1 MVTSAGQPAHT
12 APDAVPTTPE
22 QTVAE
27 AAAGRWPLV
36 GLVVALGLMAVA
48 LAVPPLLGW
57 NVHAR
62 SGTGVELPPLH
73 GYVQVKVGVG
83 TLPAVLVAVLAWRYA
98 ADLAQ
103 RLSWGRLLAAS
114 YAAGLAWLL
123 SLALVDG
130 PSGISRV
137 LGNGYEYLPTAR
149 DVGSI
154 PVLLDTFVSRIPY
167 AAEPDNWVTHVAGHP
182 PAALLFFVA
191 LVRLGL
197 GGDLAAGL
205 VVTVIAATTALGVM
219 VTLRALGAE
228 GAARRAA
235 PFLVLTPA
243 AVFMAVSADA
253 MFAAVAAW
261 GLACLAL
268 GAGAGTR
275 GRGRPVAVAWSVLA
289 GLLLGTCVLL
299 SYGLPL
305 LGLLAVAI
313 LIAAR
318 AWLPLPVAV
327 VAALVPVL
335 VVAAYG
341 FAWWEAYPVLTERYY
356 EGIAELRPASY
367 WAWGNLAALAFSAG
381 PLLGAGLA
389 RTVQVVR
396 GSQLRRAAW
405 LGQDRVVLL
414 LVGAATAIITLIEI
428 SNMSKSEVERIW
440 LPFIPWLV
448 ISMALLPARWRRT
461 GLAVQLVTALLVQH
475 LLYTSW

>member
-1 MVTSAGQPAHT
+1 MVTSPGQPAHT
-12 APDAVPTTPE
+12 ARDAASTTPE
-22 QTVAE
+22 DSVAE

-36 GLVVALGLMAVA
+36 GLVVTLVLTTLA

-62 SGTGVELPPLH
+62 SGTGAELPPLH
-73 GYVQVKVGVG
+73 GYVQVGIGVG
-83 TLPAVLVAVLAWRYA
+83 TLPSVLLAVLAWRYA

-103 RLSWGRLLAAS
+103 RLSWGRMLAAS

-130 PSGISRV
+130 PAGVSRV

-149 DVGSI
+149 EVGSI
-154 PVLLDTFVSRIPY
+154 HVLLETYVSRIPY
-167 AAEPDNWVTHVAGHP
+167 SAAPDNWVTHVAGHP
-182 PAALLFFVA
+182 PAALLFFVG
-191 LVRLGL
+191 LVRVGL
-197 GGDLAAGL
+197 GGDVAAGL
-205 VVTVIAATTALGVM
+205 VVTLVAATTALAVL

-228 GAARRAA
+228 GAARRCA

-268 GAGAGTR
+268 GATTAAR
-275 GRGRPVAVAWSVLA
+275 GRGRGASIAWSVLA

-305 LGLLAVAI
+305 LGLLALAV

-318 AWLPLPVAV
+318 SWLPLPVAV

-335 VVAAYG
+335 AMAAYG
-341 FAWWEAYPVLTERYY
+341 FAWWEAYPVLAERYY
-356 EGIAELRPASY
+356 QGIAALRPASY
-367 WAWGNLAALAFSAG
+367 WAWGNLAALAVSAG

-389 RTVQVVR
+389 RAAQVVR
-396 GSQLRRAAW
+396 GSELRRAAW
-405 LGQDRVVLL
+405 LTPDRVVLL
-414 LVGAATAIITLIEI
+414 LVGAATSIIAIIEV
-428 SNMSKSEVERIW
+428 SNMSKGEVERIW
-440 LPFIPWLV
+440 LPFIPWLSL
-448 ISMALLPARWRRT
+448 SMALLPARWRRR
-461 GLAVQLVTALLVQH
+461 GLAVQLVTALVVQH